1 MTLALDL
8 SGIQWSPQQR
18 AVFAEVEHGEGH
30 LIVDALAGTGK
41 TTTVIEALKRLPH
54 GSRALLCAF
63 NKSIADELEARA
75 PRGVKVQTLHGLG
88 CGILYRAWGKC
99 PLDARRAYR
108 HLLMAIS
115 EWRAA
120 TPVTD
125 PMRVPMIAPM
135 LAPSVER
142 ELAAVLSLCKSRLVD
157 STEAIEHELQRAA
170 IALPHGVSFADA
182 AWIVARALD
191 LAIEQDGTICF
202 DDMVYVP
209 ARLGLRGA
217 QYDVVFVDETQ
228 DMSRAQLVLAQAAL
242 RPGGRLVLVGDRNQ
256 AIYGWRGADVGSM
269 DRMTVELDATVLPL
283 SVTRRCPRSVVELA
297 RRVVPAFEA
306 APDAPE
312 GIVSTCDLGRVEWTE
327 GDLVVSRLNAPLAR
341 CALAAIR
348 QGKRARIQGKEFAQ
362 IFRSWAGSFGARRVA
377 DLLQV
382 ARAWVQTELTKLG
395 SDEQDVAEDLLDRVA
410 TLEALA
416 EGCATVE
423 QLFVRL
429 DSLFSDEGPGLL
441 FSSTHRAKGM
451 ERDRVFVLAWTF
463 KPDAGG
469 EAANLWYVAI
479 TRAKRELTLVTGP
492 RPISDRIVLE
502 AVGSA
507 R

>member
-18 AVFAEVEHGEGH
+18 AVFAEVERGDGH
-30 LIVDALAGTGK
+30 VIVEALAGTGK
-41 TTTVIEALKRLPH
+41 TTTAIEALNRLPR
-54 GSRALLCAF
+54 GAKALLCAF
-63 NKSIADELEARA
+63 NKSIAEELEARA

-88 CGILYRAWGKC
+88 AGILYRAWGKS
-99 PLDARRAYR
+99 PLDPRRPYR
-108 HLLMAIS
+108 HLSIAVG
-115 EWRAA
+115 EWRSG
-120 TPVTD
+120 
-125 PMRVPMIAPM
+125 REGAPM

-157 STEAIEHELQRAA
+157 GVEQIEHELLRAT
-170 IALPHGVSFADA
+170 IALPEGVTLQDA

-191 LAIEQDGTICF
+191 LAIEQDGTTHY

-228 DMSRAQLVLAQAAL
+228 DMSRAQLVLAQLAL
-242 RPGGRLVLVGDRNQ
+242 KPGGRLVLIGDRHQ

-269 DRMTVELDATVLPL
+269 ERMTTELDATVLPL
-283 SVTRRCPRSVVELA
+283 SITRRCPRSVVALA
-297 RRVVPAFEA
+297 QQIVPAFEA
-306 APDAPE
+306 APEAPE
-312 GIVSTCDLGRVEWTE
+312 GAVKTCPLSHVEWTE

-348 QGKRARIQGKEFAQ
+348 QGKRARIQGREFAQ
-362 IFRSWAGSFGARRVA
+362 VFRAWAQSFGARRVS

-395 SDEQDVAEDLLDRVA
+395 ADEQDVAEDLLDRVA

-416 EGCATVE
+416 EGCSTVE
-423 QLFVRL
+423 QLFMRL

-463 KPDAGG
+463 KPDSSEEG
-469 EAANLWYVAI
+469 ANLWYVAI
-479 TRAKRELTLVTGP
+479 TRAKHELTLVTGP
-492 RPISDRIVLE
+492 RAISDRIVLE
-502 AVGSA
+502 ALEAA

>member
-99 PLDARRAYR
+99 PLDARRPYR
-108 HLLMAIS
+108 HLSMAVS
-115 EWRAA
+115 EWREG
-120 TPVTD
+120 
-125 PMRVPMIAPM
+125 RERAPM
-135 LAPSVER
+135 LPPSVER

-157 STEAIEHELQRAA
+157 NAEAIEHELQRAA
-170 IALPHGVSFADA
+170 IALPQGVSLADA
-182 AWIVARALD
+182 GWIVARALD

-228 DMSRAQLVLAQAAL
+228 DMSRAQLVLAQSAL
-242 RPGGRLVLVGDRNQ
+242 KSGGRLVLVGDRNQ

-269 DRMTVELDATVLPL
+269 DRMAVELDATVLPL
-283 SVTRRCPRSVVELA
+283 SVTRRCPRSVVALA

-362 IFRSWAGSFGARRVA
+362 IFRTWAGSFGARRVA

-492 RPISDRIVLE
+492 RAISDRIVLE
-502 AVGSA
+502 AVGGA